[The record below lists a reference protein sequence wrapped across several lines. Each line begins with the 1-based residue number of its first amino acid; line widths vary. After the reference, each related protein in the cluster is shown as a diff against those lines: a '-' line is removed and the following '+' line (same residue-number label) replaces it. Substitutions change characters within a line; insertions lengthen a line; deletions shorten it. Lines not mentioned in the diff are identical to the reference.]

1 MKKIF
6 YLLIFLG
13 IGFVNAQEEL
23 STTFKKN
30 ELSINVFRGVF
41 DKYAEVSYERVITK
55 NFGVGTTLGIDYKDF
70 KKPNFSTYMNYY
82 PFGSEKSFRNY
93 ASGIFIQPG
102 IYAVSQ
108 EYEKITPSTVPG
120 YAHVENVTS
129 TNVGASIVLGWK
141 FIFKDNWVGSMHVG
155 GGVNIWEEAKKE
167 FTGGIFISGISIGK
181 RF

>member
-30 ELSINVFRGVF
+30 EISINAFRGLF
-41 DKYAEVSYERVITK
+41 DKYPEISYERILTEKFGLGATVGFNYKEPK
-55 NFGVGTTLGIDYKDF
+55 NYY
-70 KKPNFSTYMNYY
+70 FSTYMNYY
-82 PFGSEKSFRNY
+82 PFGSEKSFKNY
-93 ASGIFIQPG
+93 ASNVFIQPG

-108 EYEKITPSTVPG
+108 EYEKITLSSIPG
-120 YAHVENVTS
+120 YAHVEYPTS
-129 TNVGASIVLGWK
+129 TNVGVSMTLGLK
-141 FIFKDNWVGSMHVG
+141 LIFKNNWVGSMHVG
-155 GGVNIWEEAKKE
+155 GGINIWEEAKE
-167 FTGGIFISGISIGK
+167 SPDGYFISGISIGK